1 MWCGCLVNIDFTMNY
16 DHISLFLA
24 MSADWVG
31 FLDDVHDFIKVFFG
45 FIFPVIPLIIFI
57 AFCSGIYFFVK
68 ALRSISRSQEGLNRA
83 NQSLASHSLFA
94 LLTSD
99 IKIKDFP
106 GKLLKPLEVII
117 KDEKI
122 IMGESHLLVRIEAI
136 QAAVKVGAADKQIAL
151 PSLEDLHQ
159 LTLQEEMSKSYS
171 FGMNTIISTLL
182 ILGILGTLTGVHGVI
197 SGSNSYGGSADG
209 MQMDI
214 NHLQAALCPSILA
227 VLGTIILMLLRGLIY
242 RRKVEQFICQLDELT
257 VYRLFPYFRHAGR
270 DDEIGDYNDK
280 LGEIVQKLGKSVEDA
295 KAVKAQA
302 EKLRNKMEE
311 VLK

>member
-1 MWCGCLVNIDFTMNY
+1 
-16 DHISLFLA
+16 
-24 MSADWVG
+24 
-31 FLDDVHDFIKVFFG
+31 
-45 FIFPVIPLIIFI
+45 
-57 AFCSGIYFFVK
+57 
-68 ALRSISRSQEGLNRA
+68 
-83 NQSLASHSLFA
+83 
-94 LLTSD
+94 
-99 IKIKDFP
+99 
-106 GKLLKPLEVII
+106 
-117 KDEKI
+117 
-122 IMGESHLLVRIEAI
+122 MGESHLLVRIEAI

-311 VLK
+311 VFK

>member
-1 MWCGCLVNIDFTMNY
+1 MNY

-24 MSADWVG
+24 MSADGVG

-94 LLTSD
+94 LLNDVITSD

-117 KDEKI
+117 KDEKRT
-122 IMGESHLLVRIEAI
+122 MGESHLLVRIKAI
-136 QAAVKVGAADKQIAL
+136 QEAVKVGAADKQIAL

-242 RRKVEQFICQLDELT
+242 RRKVEQFISQLDELT

-280 LGEIVQKLGKSVEDA
+280 LGEIDQKLGKSVEDA
-295 KAVKAQA
+295 KAVKEQA
-302 EKLRNKMEE
+302 EKLRDKMEE
-311 VLK
+311 VFK

>member
-1 MWCGCLVNIDFTMNY
+1 MWCGCLVNIAFTMNY

-24 MSADWVG
+24 MSADGVG
-31 FLDDVHDFIKVFFG
+31 FLDDVHEFIKVFFG

-68 ALRSISRSQEGLNRA
+68 AFRSISRSQESLNRA
-83 NQSLASHSLFA
+83 NHSLASHSLFA